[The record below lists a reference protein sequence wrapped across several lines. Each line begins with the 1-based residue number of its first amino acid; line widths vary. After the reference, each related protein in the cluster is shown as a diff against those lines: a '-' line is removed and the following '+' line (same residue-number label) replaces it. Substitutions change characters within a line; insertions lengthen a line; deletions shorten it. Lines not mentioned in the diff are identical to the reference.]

1 MYNRHDV
8 FSLIHCNERMT
19 TILDKITLLIPCYN
33 EQEVLEQLWLRLN
46 TILGEIP
53 TVSFEILFINDGSTD
68 NTLHVI
74 KTLAAQQ
81 PQISYL
87 DLSRNFGKEL
97 AMIAGL
103 DYADSDAVIIMDA
116 DLQHPPEL
124 IPEMIA
130 YWKEGYDDVCAKRRQ
145 RTGESFIRRWAANT
159 FYSLLQKISTIKIQ
173 EHVGD
178 FRLLDRRCVEAIKLM
193 RETQRYT
200 KGIFSWIGYRKK
212 EILFD
217 SALRAAGTTKWSW
230 LKLINLAIEG
240 ITSFT
245 TFPLR
250 LSSIA
255 GLVISLISFAYM
267 GWIIFNTLIFGDPVQ
282 GFPTLVSIILFLGG
296 IQLIFLGVIG
306 EYLAR
311 VFNETKRRPLYLVNE
326 YNGKKSLYRRDRLH
340 FEDQGEN

>member
-8 FSLIHCNERMT
+8 FSLIHRNERMN

-46 TILGEIP
+46 TILGEISA
-53 TVSFEILFINDGSTD
+53 VSFEILFINDGSTD

-74 KTLAAQQ
+74 KKLAAQH

-178 FRLLDRRCVEAIKLM
+178 FRLLDRSCVEAIKLM

>member
-1 MYNRHDV
+1 MN
-8 FSLIHCNERMT
+8 

-46 TILGEIP
+46 TILGEISA
-53 TVSFEILFINDGSTD
+53 VSFEILFVNDGSTD
-68 NTLHVI
+68 TTLHVI
-74 KTLAAQQ
+74 KKLAAQH

-217 SALRAAGTTKWSW
+217 SALRAAGATKWSW

-267 GWIIFNTLIFGDPVQ
+267 GWIIFNTLMFGDPVQ
-282 GFPTLVSIILFLGG
+282 GFPTLVSIVLFLGG
-296 IQLIFLGVIG
+296 IQLVFLGVIG

>member
-8 FSLIHCNERMT
+8 FSLIHRNERMN

-46 TILGEIP
+46 TILGEISA
-53 TVSFEILFINDGSTD
+53 VSFEILFINDGSTD

-74 KTLAAQQ
+74 KKLAAQH

-124 IPEMIA
+124 IPVMIA
-130 YWKEGYDDVCAKRRQ
+130 YSKEGYDDVCAKRRQ

>member
-8 FSLIHCNERMT
+8 FSLIHRNERMN
-19 TILDKITLLIPCYN
+19 TILDKITLHIPCYN

-46 TILGEIP
+46 TILGEISA
-53 TVSFEILFINDGSTD
+53 VSFEILFINDGSTD

-74 KTLAAQQ
+74 KKLAAQH

-326 YNGKKSLYRRDRLH
+326 YNGKKSLYRRDRQH

>member
-1 MYNRHDV
+1 M
-8 FSLIHCNERMT
+8 
-19 TILDKITLLIPCYN
+19 DKITLLIPCYN

-46 TILGEIP
+46 TILGEISA
-53 TVSFEILFINDGSTD
+53 VSFEILFINDGSTD

-74 KTLAAQQ
+74 KKLAAQH

-311 VFNETKRRPLYLVNE
+311 VFNETKRRPLYLVND

>member
-8 FSLIHCNERMT
+8 FSLIHRNERMN

-46 TILGEIP
+46 TILGEISA
-53 TVSFEILFINDGSTD
+53 VSFEILFINDGSTD

-74 KTLAAQQ
+74 KKLAAQH

-217 SALRAAGTTKWSW
+217 SAMRAAGTTKWSW

>member
-8 FSLIHCNERMT
+8 FSLIHRNERMN

-46 TILGEIP
+46 TILGEISA
-53 TVSFEILFINDGSTD
+53 VSFVILFINDGSTD

-74 KTLAAQQ
+74 KKLAAQH

>member
-8 FSLIHCNERMT
+8 FSLIHRNERMK

-46 TILGEIP
+46 TILGEISA
-53 TVSFEILFINDGSTD
+53 VSFEILFINDGSTD

-74 KTLAAQQ
+74 KKLAAQH

>member
-8 FSLIHCNERMT
+8 FSLIHRNERMN

-46 TILGEIP
+46 TILGEISA
-53 TVSFEILFINDGSTD
+53 VSFEILFFIDGSTD

-74 KTLAAQQ
+74 KKLAAQH

>member
-8 FSLIHCNERMT
+8 FSLIHRNERMN

-46 TILGEIP
+46 TILGEISA
-53 TVSFEILFINDGSTD
+53 VSFEILFINDGSTD

-74 KTLAAQQ
+74 KKLAAQH

-97 AMIAGL
+97 AMIAGI

-326 YNGKKSLYRRDRLH
+326 YNGKKSLYRRDHLH

>member
-8 FSLIHCNERMT
+8 FSLIHRNERMN

-46 TILGEIP
+46 TILGEISA
-53 TVSFEILFINDGSTD
+53 VSFEILFINDGSTD

-74 KTLAAQQ
+74 KKLAAQH

-282 GFPTLVSIILFLGG
+282 GFPTLVSIILFWGG

>member
-8 FSLIHCNERMT
+8 FSLIHRNERMK

-46 TILGEIP
+46 TILGEISA
-53 TVSFEILFINDGSTD
+53 VSFEILFINDGSTD

-74 KTLAAQQ
+74 KKLSAQH

>member
-8 FSLIHCNERMT
+8 FSLIHRNERMN

-46 TILGEIP
+46 AILGEIP

-116 DLQHPPEL
+116 DLQHPPER

-217 SALRAAGTTKWSW
+217 SALRAAGATKWSW

-255 GLVISLISFAYM
+255 GLAISLISFAYM
-267 GWIIFNTLIFGDPVQ
+267 GWIIFNTLMFGDPVQ
-282 GFPTLVSIILFLGG
+282 GFPTLVSIILFVGG

>member
-1 MYNRHDV
+1 MN
-8 FSLIHCNERMT
+8 

-46 TILGEIP
+46 TILGEISA
-53 TVSFEILFINDGSTD
+53 VSFEILFINDGSTD

-74 KTLAAQQ
+74 KKLAAQH

>member
-8 FSLIHCNERMT
+8 FSLIHRNERMN

-46 TILGEIP
+46 TILGEISA
-53 TVSFEILFINDGSTD
+53 VSFEILFINDGSTD

-74 KTLAAQQ
+74 KKLAAQH

-282 GFPTLVSIILFLGG
+282 GFPTLVSINLFLGG

>member
-8 FSLIHCNERMT
+8 FSLIHRNERMT

-46 TILGEIP
+46 TILGEISA
-53 TVSFEILFINDGSTD
+53 VSFEILFINDGSTD

-74 KTLAAQQ
+74 KKLAAQH

>member
-8 FSLIHCNERMT
+8 FSSIQSNERMT

-46 TILGEIP
+46 AILGEIH
-53 TVSFEILFINDGSTD
+53 TASFEILFINDGSTD

-74 KTLAAQQ
+74 KTLAAQH

-212 EILFD
+212 ELLFD

-255 GLVISLISFAYM
+255 GLGISLIAFAYM
-267 GWIIFNTLIFGDPVQ
+267 GWIIFNTLMFGDPVQ

-326 YNGKKSLYRRDRLH
+326 YNGKKSLYRRERPH

>member
-8 FSLIHCNERMT
+8 FSLIHRNERMN

-46 TILGEIP
+46 TILGEISA
-53 TVSFEILFINDGSTD
+53 VSFEILFINDGSTD
-68 NTLHVI
+68 NTLHVL
-74 KTLAAQQ
+74 KKLAAQH